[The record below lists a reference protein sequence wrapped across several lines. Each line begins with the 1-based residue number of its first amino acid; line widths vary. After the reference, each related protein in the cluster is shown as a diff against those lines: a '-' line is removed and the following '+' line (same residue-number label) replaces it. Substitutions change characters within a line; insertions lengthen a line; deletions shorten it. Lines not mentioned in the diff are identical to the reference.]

1 MIRDHKPM
9 SIADQ
14 VFENLERDILSGK
27 YPQGEILSEVR
38 LSTELGVSRT
48 PIRKALRRLEQ
59 EHILEDT
66 ARGAVVV
73 GITREDME
81 DIYEIRQHLEGDAAR
96 RAALHITEEA
106 LGAMGEVLNLQKF
119 YMESE
124 KTPGEHSDQ
133 IKNLDSQFH
142 ELLYRS
148 CGSRAYAD
156 TLTSLHR
163 KIIKFRKASVTRH
176 SRAMQALAEHTA
188 IYEALC
194 AHDGDRAAQAALRHV
209 SNAKASIE
217 RITGGAQ

>member
-1 MIRDHKPM
+1 MLLTLAAALALA
-9 SIADQ
+9 ADPAPTASAADAI
-14 VFENLERDILSGK
+14 EDC
-27 YPQGEILSEVR
+27 
-38 LSTELGVSRT
+38 
-48 PIRKALRRLEQ
+48 RK
-59 EHILEDT
+59 
-66 ARGAVVV
+66 V
-73 GITREDME
+73 
-81 DIYEIRQHLEGDAAR
+81 EGDAAR
-96 RAALHITEEA
+96 RAARHITEDA

-176 SRAMQALAEHTA
+176 SRAMQALTEHTA

-194 AHDGDRAAQAALRHV
+194 AHDGERAAQAALRHV